1 MEYRN
6 YEEYMQQVLGYSSKN
21 PNIYAPDPIYEP
33 TYDRNEFMDQLLED
47 EAQEYYPEIYH
58 SIYPIICNKCE
69 QNNEPISKELIDRMT
84 DEVYQEVDNN
94 TNIINVKIE
103 QKSENIVP
111 QDTRR
116 GENNF
121 NNTTIKQSN
130 LQRTPLR
137 TGDTRTPI
145 RPNEFQRTPKRQ
157 EDRPERR
164 TNPYLRDLIKIL
176 IIQQLLR
183 NRRPHHRI
191 NNNYYNF

>member
-84 DEVYQEVDNN
+84 DEVYQAVDNS
-94 TNIINVKIE
+94 TNVVNIKIE
-103 QKSENIVP
+103 Q
-111 QDTRR
+111 
-116 GENNF
+116 NN
-121 NNTTIKQSN
+121 S
-130 LQRTPLR
+130 QRTPLR
-137 TGDTRTPI
+137 TGDTRTPT
-145 RPNEFQRTPKRQ
+145 RPNELQRTPKRQ
-157 EDRPERR
+157 EDRVERR